1 MNIGH
6 TKISVDDYEEQRKQF
21 WGGLQARMGDQQ
33 AIQQMMQSGQLPQG
47 FNAEG
52 VWDGFAYP
60 GGQKG
65 NLYNTPATGDATPG
79 AATAAPA
86 PAAPGADQ
94 AKAMTSGA
102 SGGGGGGGMG
112 PTSVPGAGTA
122 APSI

>member
-65 NLYNTPATGDATPG
+65 NLYNTPQAGGATATPG

-94 AKAMTSGA
+94 AKAMTSDT
-102 SGGGGGGGMG
+102 SGGGGMG
-112 PTSVPGAGTA
+112 STSVPGAGTA